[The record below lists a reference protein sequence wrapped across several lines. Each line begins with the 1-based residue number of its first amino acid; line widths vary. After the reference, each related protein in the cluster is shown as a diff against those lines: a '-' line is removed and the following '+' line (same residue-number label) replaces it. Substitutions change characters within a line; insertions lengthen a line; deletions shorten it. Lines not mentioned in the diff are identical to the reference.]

1 MKILSSFKPAEILT
15 LTFILFLILISSLFY
30 KAIPKARTLIL
41 LYPSLFL
48 VQLILARSS
57 ELSKRSRTMDM
68 IRSVFFPV
76 AVVLII
82 FDSLELI
89 IHSINPE
96 DIDPILIRLDYL
108 IFRGYPTV
116 MLESVQHPLLTDLL
130 QVAYSTYYF
139 LPVSFGLI
147 LKLQGREEAFDRS
160 VFLILLCFYLS
171 YVGYILFPALGPRH
185 VMHHLQSKEIE
196 GLFLAEPIQRTL
208 NTLEGIKRDA
218 FPSGH
223 TAVALVVSV
232 LAHRFSRGYFFVT
245 APIIALLVF
254 STVYCRYHYAV
265 DVLGGM
271 FLMFITF
278 FIGDHYYDYWQARNH
293 THH

>member
-1 MKILSSFKPAEILT
+1 MKTLLSFKPAEILT
-15 LTFILFLILISSLFY
+15 LAFILFLILISSLFY
-30 KAIPKARTLIL
+30 KAIPKARILIL
-41 LYPSLFL
+41 LYLFLFL
-48 VQLILARSS
+48 VQFILAKASGF
-57 ELSKRSRTMDM
+57 SKRSRTMDM
-68 IRSVFFPV
+68 IKSVLFPV
-76 AVVLII
+76 VTVLII
-82 FDSLELI
+82 FDSLELFV
-89 IHSINPE
+89 HSINPN
-96 DIDPILIRLDYL
+96 DIDVFLIRLDYL

-116 MLESVQHPLLTDLL
+116 MLESIQHPLLTDLL

-171 YVGYILFPALGPRH
+171 YVGYMLFPALGPRH
-185 VMHHLQSKEIE
+185 VMHHLQSKGME
-196 GLFLAEPIQRTL
+196 GLLLTESIQRTL
-208 NTLEGIKRDA
+208 NSLEGIKRDA

>member
-1 MKILSSFKPAEILT
+1 MKTLSSFKPAETLT
-15 LTFILFLILISSLFY
+15 LAFILFLILISSLFY
-30 KAIPKARTLIL
+30 KVIPKAQTLIL
-41 LYPSLFL
+41 LYLFLFL
-48 VQLILARSS
+48 VQFILARASG
-57 ELSKRSRTMDM
+57 LSKRSRTMDM
-68 IRSVFFPV
+68 TKSVIFPV
-76 AVVLII
+76 AAVLII

-89 IHSINPE
+89 VHSINPK
-96 DIDPILIRLDYL
+96 DIDPFLIRLDYL

-171 YVGYILFPALGPRH
+171 YVGYMLFPALGPRH
-185 VMHHLQSKEIE
+185 VMHHLQSREME

-208 NTLEGIKRDA
+208 NSLEGIKRDA

-232 LAHRFSRGYFFVT
+232 LAYRFHKGYFLVT

-254 STVYCRYHYAV
+254 STVYCRYHYVV
-265 DVLGGM
+265 DVLGGI
-271 FLMFITF
+271 FLTLITF
-278 FIGDHYYDYWQARNH
+278 FIGDRYYDYWKARNH
-293 THH
+293 TRH